1 MSTFDPYLSSQV
13 NPANVKTFL
22 YDYALN
28 RLGLGPK
35 APSMGVPNVDTPYK
49 GTSGNFVGTDTSK
62 VGGNNRNIDLERP
75 DLHSNY
81 VGLNPDTQ
89 NVVQHDG
96 QAYIINKDQRLVG
109 DQVLSKDAPV
119 FGKWQGRVGK
129 GLLDLITLNKWDFD
143 KRNTATSIEDAQ
155 KTRVKSPAE
164 LEMDADLAKEGHYDR
179 KNDKAL
185 DRAMKTAEH
194 QAAVDLNY
202 MKHLYPIA
210 QAAAWDAT
218 KRGIYGDKYS
228 ASAAQRRMVESAGAE
243 AQMMTGIANQANAAA
258 NLRGRY
264 TGKNLSFG

>member
-1 MSTFDPYLSSQV
+1 MSTFDPYLSSL
-13 NPANVKTFL
+13 VKPDDVKSHL
-22 YDYALN
+22 YNYMLN
-28 RLGLGPK
+28 RLGVGPK
-35 APSMGVPNVDTPYK
+35 APQVPVPDTPYK

-81 VGLNPDTQ
+81 VGLDPDTQ
-89 NVVQHDG
+89 NVVEHDG
-96 QAYIINKDQRLVG
+96 QAYIIDKDQRLVG
-109 DQVLSKDAPV
+109 DQVLSKDTPV
-119 FGKWQGRVGK
+119 FGQGKARVGR

-143 KRNTATSIEDAQ
+143 KRNTATNISEAQ
-155 KTRVKSPAE
+155 QTRPKSPAE
-164 LEMDADLAKEGHYDR
+164 LERDRDLALEGHDDR
-179 KNDKAL
+179 KKDKAL
-185 DRAMKTAEH
+185 DRAMKTAEN

-202 MKHLYPIA
+202 MKQMYPIA

-228 ASAAQRRMVESAGAE
+228 ASAAQRRMAEAAGAE